1 MDDGEARDG
10 FVKWPVLFR
19 IQLGGGGLE
28 ETWHVSSG
36 PPRETWLVDFCLIL
50 SRFLCLRSAYALH
63 STKGTYVVYVVFWR
77 CRRRGSKAV
86 GSRVKVVGFL
96 MSRCT
101 ELFPLR

>member
-1 MDDGEARDG
+1 MCRRDPHARLG
-10 FVKWPVLFR
+10 F
-19 IQLGGGGLE
+19 
-28 ETWHVSSG
+28 
-36 PPRETWLVDFCLIL
+36 VDFCLIL
-50 SRFLCLRSAYALH
+50 SRSLCLRSAYALH
-63 STKGTYVVYVVFWR
+63 STKGTYIVYVVFWR